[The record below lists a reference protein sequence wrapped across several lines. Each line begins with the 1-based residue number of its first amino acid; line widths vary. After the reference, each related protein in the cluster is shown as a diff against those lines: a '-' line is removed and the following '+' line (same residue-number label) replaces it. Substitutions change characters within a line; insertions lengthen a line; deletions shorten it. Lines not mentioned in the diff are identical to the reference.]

1 MSTITLPPG
10 LRTRPATQEDAQAIS
25 AMNVEHELA
34 TMGISESVPEDV
46 LEYWHDENVDIAN
59 DTLVI
64 TTEDGK
70 LIGYIGI
77 AATRRGIMLDANMGV
92 IPAYRESSVASYLLH
107 FAEERAY
114 ALLPTHPQTPRLIY
128 AWSFTSDV
136 TKLLEQHGFTVESS
150 DYRMRIV
157 FETPPPQPRVLE
169 GITIRPYIAGKE
181 ERAVYDV
188 IAEAFPDIDG
198 RPYRPYED
206 WYENV
211 FIKSSSFEPSMLY
224 VAEAEGQIVGTVLCR
239 IWVDAGNGHIW
250 QVAMRRAWRKR
261 GIALN
266 LLYTAFGEYY
276 RRRVREVTLDVDST
290 NTTGAQELYK
300 RAGMYVRSQTD
311 YMTKMLS

>member
-1 MSTITLPPG
+1 MSTAILPEG
-10 LRTRPATQEDAQAIS
+10 LQTRPANQEDAQAIA
-25 AMNVEHELA
+25 AMNVEYELA

-46 LEYWHDENVDIAN
+46 LEYWHDENADVAN

-70 LIGYIGI
+70 FVGYT
-77 AATRRGIMLDANMGV
+77 AVTATRRGIMLDANMGV
-92 IPAYRESSVASYLLH
+92 ALAYRESSVASYLLQ

-114 ALLPTHPQTPRLIY
+114 ALLSSHPETPRLFY
-128 AWSFTSDV
+128 AWSFMPEITQ
-136 TKLLEQHGFTVESS
+136 LLEQHGFTVESS
-150 DYRMRIV
+150 DYRMRILL
-157 FETPPPQPRVLE
+157 ETPPPQPQTLE
-169 GITIRPYIAGKE
+169 GITIRRYVPGKE

-198 RPYRPYED
+198 EPYRPYDD
-206 WYENV
+206 WYENNFV
-211 FIKSSSFEPSMLY
+211 KSSSFEPSMLY
-224 VAEAEGQIVGTVLCR
+224 VAEADGQIVGAITCR
-239 IWVDAGNGHIW
+239 IWVDAGNGHIR
-250 QVAMRRAWRKR
+250 QVAMRRAWRRR

-276 RRRVREVTLDVDST
+276 RRGVREVILDVDST

-311 YMTKMLS
+311 YMTKMLP